1 MNPILFANLF
11 PQLKDFLHRHPKFFQ
26 FCKVAARNVTEGD
39 IIEISVISSDGKQ
52 VKSNIRLS
60 DEDMKFIQ
68 SARKVFNK

>member
-26 FCKVAARNVTEGD
+26 FCKVAARKVVEGD
-39 IIEISVISSDGKQ
+39 IIEISIISAEGKQ
-52 VKSNIRLS
+52 VKSNIKLNQ
-60 DEDMKFIQ
+60 EDMQFIQ